1 MNEYTNVRDSQIRI
15 DIDRLVKRGQQA
27 FLARDPRKE
36 RDIALSIMRLAGE
49 WAAICER
56 RMP

>member
-15 DIDRLVKRGQQA
+15 DIDRLVKEGQKA
-27 FLARDPRKE
+27 FLARKAKKE

-49 WAAICER
+49 WAAIAGR

>member
-15 DIDRLVKRGQQA
+15 DIDRLVKEGQKA
-27 FLARDPRKE
+27 FLARKAKKE
-36 RDIALSIMRLAGE
+36 RDIAIAIMQLAGE

-56 RMP
+56 RMG

>member
-15 DIDRLVKRGQQA
+15 DIDRLVKEGQKA
-27 FLARDPRKE
+27 FLARKAKKE

-49 WAAICER
+49 WAAIAER